1 MTDHVDTETGEVV
14 NAAPRHVP
22 AEIIKAR
29 IAVMKK
35 AHGVGKSGRN
45 DFHKYDYA
53 SDYDVLSLVQP
64 AMAEN
69 GLALEM
75 WPDRIEGPDA
85 DGNMAVRFLMQW
97 QHESGAVSEP
107 VPWYGVAQDRSSK
120 GAMGDK
126 WFNKAATAA
135 EKYFLLKQFHI
146 PAGKDVDPDSQ
157 SPHEY
162 APARNG
168 QQQPAKTY
176 GGTAKRGGTAQQ
188 QTPAQPAQQPA
199 SDPIRVVDAEGE
211 EQTFKR
217 TKRGALDAMQFIEDE
232 IDRVQQ
238 IEDQAALWN
247 ENRATFQKLADTP
260 GVSELRKAEGAQ
272 TLAERVK
279 TNDQAFREYLEAA

>member
-64 AMAEN
+64 AMVEN

-75 WPDRIEGPDA
+75 WPERIQGPDA

-146 PAGKDVDPDSQ
+146 PAGKDADPDSQ

-162 APARNG
+162 APARND
-168 QQQPAKTY
+168 QQPAKTY
-176 GGTAKRGGTAQQ
+176 SASAKRGDKQEASPSQEFVEQ
-188 QTPAQPAQQPA
+188 FLNEFVPACQTLDELRTLWERNWKHIKALSQ
-199 SDPIRVVDAEGE
+199 
-211 EQTFKR
+211 EQR
-217 TKRGALDAMQFIEDE
+217 
-232 IDRVQQ
+232 DRV
-238 IEDQAALWN
+238 
-247 ENRATFQKLADTP
+247 
-260 GVSELRKAEGAQ
+260 
-272 TLAERVK
+272 
-279 TNDQAFREYLEAA
+279 EAAKEQRKTQLQPVEKEDAA

>member
-1 MTDHVDTETGEVV
+1 MSDQVNTETGEVV
-14 NAAPRHVP
+14 NTAPRHVP

-64 AMAEN
+64 AMVEN

-75 WPDRIEGPDA
+75 WPDRIEGPDQ

-176 GGTAKRGGTAQQ
+176 SGTAKRGN
-188 QTPAQPAQQPA
+188 QQPA
-199 SDPIRVVDAEGE
+199 TQDASPSQEFVEQFMDEFIPACQTVE
-211 EQTFKR
+211 ELR
-217 TKRGALDAMQFIEDE
+217 TLWERNWKHIKALSQEQR
-232 IDRVQQ
+232 DRVEGKKEQRKTELQPTQQ
-238 IEDQAALWN
+238 KE
-247 ENRATFQKLADTP
+247 T
-260 GVSELRKAEGAQ
+260 V
-272 TLAERVK
+272 
-279 TNDQAFREYLEAA
+279 